1 MEESI
6 LRRYIPFVK
15 EKILDLQTQSILD
28 GNYISN
34 WLNPIWR
41 EEEQQEIY
49 PCISNNLLI

>member
-6 LRRYIPFVK
+6 LRRYMPFAK

-41 EEEQQEIY
+41 EEEQQEV
-49 PCISNNLLI
+49 